1 MALPMNYRM
10 VSQTSN
16 NLTPGKTYA
25 GNSQGSPFVHNDNSS
40 PSFSPVKLGSR
51 PVVLHSVKPPK
62 PPEKPLMPY
71 MRYSKKVWDSVK
83 AKHPDLKLWEIGK
96 IVGSMWREV
105 SDEEKQEL
113 VEEWEAEKADYGIA
127 LKAYHQSPEYQNYL
141 REKKNA
147 TLDRDPDGPS
157 TPHSKTHQNTTSTK
171 SSASGSAGGDFP
183 KVALIPAADDD
194 DDLSDGFSEK
204 HLAAARYTRNH
215 LLIHEIF
222 SDVMVPDARSVV
234 TSARMNVLKRQVQSL
249 SMHQEKLE
257 KELQQ
262 LEEKHES
269 KKRKF
274 LDAAEK
280 FNDDYSNQ
288 CDFRV
293 TKEQCEEFYKKHC
306 ETIKQQLA
314 NKGKLPAGS
323 SGAAGAGASSSAP
336 PSSTAPA
343 AAPATTSAPSTAAPG
358 APSTTNTSTTSIP
371 ASQTTGVA
379 PSAAEVTPSGT
390 PPTTN
395 NGAPAAGAAE
405 TESKTGPSGDSPA
418 ATVASSASVPVA
430 QPLTASSGAPKS

>member
-1 MALPMNYRM
+1 MALPANYRM

-16 NLTPGKTYA
+16 NATPGKVYA

-113 VEEWEAEKADYGIA
+113 VEEWEAEKAEYGVA

-141 REKKNA
+141 KEKKNA
-147 TLDRDPDGPS
+147 TLERDPES
-157 TPHSKTHQNTTSTK
+157 SNSSHSKSHQN
-171 SSASGSAGGDFP
+171 SSSGKNSSSGGAGGDFP

-314 NKGKLPAGS
+314 NKGKLPSATPAAAATGGASAANPASTSTTTSATSATTPAVSTSDQSSSTSTSAPKPSVAASAASSDASPQLEASAAAAAAG
-323 SGAAGAGASSSAP
+323 SGAAALPSAE
-336 PSSTAPA
+336 STPA
-343 AAPATTSAPSTAAPG
+343 A
-358 APSTTNTSTTSIP
+358 
-371 ASQTTGVA
+371 
-379 PSAAEVTPSGT
+379 
-390 PPTTN
+390 
-395 NGAPAAGAAE
+395 
-405 TESKTGPSGDSPA
+405 
-418 ATVASSASVPVA
+418 VPVA
-430 QPLTASSGAPKS
+430 QPLSASPNVPKT

>member
-1 MALPMNYRM
+1 MAMPANYRVVAN
-10 VSQTSN
+10 VSTTM
-16 NLTPGKTYA
+16 TPGKSYA
-25 GNSQGSPFVHNDNSS
+25 SSSASPFIHNDNSS

-51 PVVLHSVKPPK
+51 PVILHSVKPPK

-113 VEEWEAEKADYGIA
+113 VDEWEAEKAEYGVA
-127 LKAYHQSPEYQNYL
+127 LKAYHQSPEYQNYI

-147 TLDRDPDGPS
+147 TVDRDES
-157 TPHSKTHQNTTSTK
+157 SNSHSKPS
-171 SSASGSAGGDFP
+171 SSAKNSNSANSGGDFP

-204 HLAAARYTRNH
+204 HMAAARYTRNH
-215 LLIHEIF
+215 LLINEIF
-222 SDVMVPDARSVV
+222 SDAMVPDARSVV
-234 TSARMNVLKRQVQSL
+234 TSARMNILKRQVTSL

-314 NKGKLPAGS
+314 NKGKLPA
-323 SGAAGAGASSSAP
+323 AAGT
-336 PSSTAPA
+336 STSTPATNTSA
-343 AAPATTSAPSTAAPG
+343 AAPSDSNSAPASITAAAAAPSTASG
-358 APSTTNTSTTSIP
+358 APDAASGP
-371 ASQTTGVA
+371 AVA
-379 PSAAEVTPSGT
+379 ESSDASNATASAADAKVVS
-390 PPTTN
+390 
-395 NGAPAAGAAE
+395 AA
-405 TESKTGPSGDSPA
+405 SPA
-418 ATVASSASVPVA
+418 VPVA
-430 QPLTASSGAPKS
+430 QPLTASVQAPKA

>member
-1 MALPMNYRM
+1 
-10 VSQTSN
+10 
-16 NLTPGKTYA
+16 
-25 GNSQGSPFVHNDNSS
+25 
-40 PSFSPVKLGSR
+40 
-51 PVVLHSVKPPK
+51 
-62 PPEKPLMPY
+62 MPY
-71 MRYSKKVWDSVK
+71 MRYSKKIWDSVK

-113 VEEWEAEKADYGIA
+113 VEEWETEKAEYGVA

-147 TLDRDPDGPS
+147 TLDRDES
-157 TPHSKTHQNTTSTK
+157 SNSHSKSHSGG
-171 SSASGSAGGDFP
+171 SSAKNSGNSGGEFP

-215 LLIHEIF
+215 LLINEIF
-222 SDVMVPDARSVV
+222 SDAMVPDARSVV
-234 TSARMNVLKRQVQSL
+234 TSARMNILKRQVTSL

-314 NKGKLPAGS
+314 NKGKLPAATS
-323 SGAAGAGASSSAP
+323 TSSSTP
-336 PSSTAPA
+336 TTTASITPM
-343 AAPATTSAPSTAAPG
+343 S
-358 APSTTNTSTTSIP
+358 TSTTGTARAGGNNSAVSTTSVTDVIGTSP
-371 ASQTTGVA
+371 APNASSATTVSA
-379 PSAAEVTPSGT
+379 TDVQSAAAEV
-390 PPTTN
+390 
-395 NGAPAAGAAE
+395 AAKGSAA
-405 TESKTGPSGDSPA
+405 
-418 ATVASSASVPVA
+418 VPVA
-430 QPLTASSGAPKS
+430 QPLSASSQAPKS

>member
-1 MALPMNYRM
+1 MAMPANYR
-10 VSQTSN
+10 VVGNSSN
-16 NLTPGKTYA
+16 TMTPGK
-25 GNSQGSPFVHNDNSS
+25 SFSSSGSPFVHNDNSS

-83 AKHPDLKLWEIGK
+83 AKHQELKLWEIGK

-113 VEEWEAEKADYGIA
+113 VDEWEAEKQEYGVA

-147 TLDRDPDGPS
+147 TVDREEPS
-157 TPHSKTHQNTTSTK
+157 NSHPKSSSKT
-171 SSASGSAGGDFP
+171 SSSGGNSGGDFP

-215 LLIHEIF
+215 LLINEIF
-222 SDVMVPDARSVV
+222 SDAMVPDARSVV
-234 TSARMNVLKRQVQSL
+234 TSARMNILKRQVTSL

-314 NKGKLPAGS
+314 NKGKL
-323 SGAAGAGASSSAP
+323 
-336 PSSTAPA
+336 TA
-343 AAPATTSAPSTAAPG
+343 AAPPAVG
-358 APSTTNTSTTSIP
+358 ASNT
-371 ASQTTGVA
+371 
-379 PSAAEVTPSGT
+379 
-390 PPTTN
+390 
-395 NGAPAAGAAE
+395 
-405 TESKTGPSGDSPA
+405 SPA
-418 ATVASSASVPVA
+418 ATASATTASGSGATSAVGADSAGAGTPTLANVGAPTDSGAAASAPTGNTQSESTVSPAVPVA
-430 QPLTASSGAPKS
+430 QPLSASASKS

>member
-1 MALPMNYRM
+1 MALPANYR
-10 VSQTSN
+10 VVAQTSTN
-16 NLTPGKTYA
+16 MTPGKTFA
-25 GNSQGSPFVHNDNSS
+25 SNAGSPFVHNDNSS

-51 PVVLHSVKPPK
+51 PVILHSVKPPK

-113 VEEWEAEKADYGIA
+113 VEEWEAEKAEYGVA

-147 TLDRDPDGPS
+147 TLDRDEGS
-157 TPHSKTHQNTTSTK
+157 NSHSKAHSGSSSTK
-171 SSASGSAGGDFP
+171 NSGGGNSGGGDFP

-215 LLIHEIF
+215 LLINEIF
-222 SDVMVPDARSVV
+222 SDAMVPDARSVV
-234 TSARMNVLKRQVQSL
+234 TSARMNILKRQVTSL

-262 LEEKHES
+262 LEEKHDS

-280 FNDDYSNQ
+280 FNDEYSNQ

-314 NKGKLPAGS
+314 NKGKLPAG
-323 SGAAGAGASSSAP
+323 APVTGAGAAPGSSSVTPTSNA
-336 PSSTAPA
+336 SSTAT
-343 AAPATTSAPSTAAPG
+343 TTSTSTL
-358 APSTTNTSTTSIP
+358 STSTTTGASAADP
-371 ASQTTGVA
+371 ASA
-379 PSAAEVTPSGT
+379 
-390 PPTTN
+390 
-395 NGAPAAGAAE
+395 
-405 TESKTGPSGDSPA
+405 D
-418 ATVASSASVPVA
+418 ATVKSGISAASSATSTVPAVANPSAPVIATGGAAASPAVPVA
-430 QPLTASSGAPKS
+430 QPLSASAQTPKT